1 MAKQLQLRSGTTTE
15 HNTFTGAVGE
25 VTVDTTNKTLRVH
38 DGSTVGGHVV
48 GAVEDT
54 LTSDSAS
61 KGLSAR
67 QGKLLNEKVITKNNT
82 SVLSGVLAHGAT
94 IPLPSGYTEEQCKW
108 IVSLQIAETNPH
120 SANNQGSDIW
130 YQECFTSGRVVTARV
145 RMINTSVGQAAWK
158 DVSANYIIIGVK

>member
-1 MAKQLQLRSGTTTE
+1 MAKQLQLRKGTEAE
-15 HNTFTGAVGE
+15 HNTFTGANGE

-67 QGKLLNEKVITKNNT
+67 QGKVLQDTKST
-82 SVLSGVLAHGAT
+82 VAVMTGTIADGGT
-94 IPLPSGYTEEQCKW
+94 IPLPSGFTEAQCKW
-108 IVSLQIAETNPH
+108 IVSPSDTTLC
-120 SANNQGSDIW
+120 SLGANNQGADFF
-130 YQECFTSGRVVTARV
+130 QLKCFTTGRVVTAQ
-145 RMINTSVGQAAWK
+145 ISFYNNTTGLSNTYDKSHTV
-158 DVSANYIIIGVK
+158 NYMIIGVK

>member
-1 MAKQLQLRSGTTTE
+1 MAIQIQLRSGTTTE

-25 VTVDTTNKTLRVH
+25 LTYNTTLKSLVLH
-38 DGSTVGGHVV
+38 DGDTVGGHVV

-67 QGKLLNEKVITKNNT
+67 QGKLLNITKNTT

-108 IVSLQIAETNPH
+108 IVSLRIAETNPH
-120 SANNQGSDIW
+120 IANNQGHDVW
-130 YQECFTSGRVVTARV
+130 YQECFTNGRVVTARV
-145 RMINTSVGQAAWK
+145 RMINTSVSQPDWK

>member
-1 MAKQLQLRSGTTTE
+1 MAIQIQLRQGTTTE

-25 VTVDTTNKTLRVH
+25 LTYDTTNKTLRVH

-67 QGKLLNEKVITKNNT
+67 QGKLLNITKNTT

-108 IVSLQIAETNPH
+108 IVSLRIAETNPH
-120 SANNQGSDIW
+120 LGNNQGVDVW
-130 YQECFTSGRVVTARV
+130 YQECFTDGRVVTARV
-145 RMINTSVGQAAWK
+145 RMINTSVSQPNWK

>member
-1 MAKQLQLRSGTTTE
+1 MAIQIQLRQGTTTE

-25 VTVDTTNKTLRVH
+25 LTYDTQKKQLRVH
-38 DGSTVGGHVV
+38 DGDTVGGHVV

-61 KGLSAR
+61 KCLSAR
-67 QGKLLNEKVITKNNT
+67 QGKLLNEKVITKNTT

-94 IPLPSGYTEEQCKW
+94 IPLPSGYAEEQCKW

-120 SANNQGSDIW
+120 SANNQGLDIW

-145 RMINTSVGQAAWK
+145 RMINTTASQPNWK
-158 DVSANYIIIGVK
+158 GVSANYIIIGVK

>member
-1 MAKQLQLRSGTTTE
+1 MAKQLQLRKGTATE
-15 HNTFTGAVGE
+15 HDTFTGANGE

-54 LTSDSAS
+54 LTSDSVS

-67 QGKLLNEKVITKNNT
+67 QGKLLNTKSTT

-120 SANNQGSDIW
+120 VSNNQGVDVW

-145 RMINTSVGQAAWK
+145 RMINTSVGQADWK
-158 DVSANYIIIGVK
+158 NVSANYIIIGVK

>member
-1 MAKQLQLRSGTTTE
+1 MAIQIQLRQGTTTE
-15 HNTFTGAVGE
+15 HATFTGAVGE

-54 LTSDSAS
+54 LTSDSVS

-67 QGKLLNEKVITKNNT
+67 QGKLLNTKSTT

-120 SANNQGSDIW
+120 TANNQGSDVW
-130 YQECFTSGRVVTARV
+130 YQECFTNGRVVTARV
-145 RMINTSVGQAAWK
+145 RMINTSVGRADWK

>member
-1 MAKQLQLRSGTTTE
+1 MAIQIQLRQGTTTE

-25 VTVDTTNKTLRVH
+25 LTYDTTNKTLRVH

-67 QGKLLNEKVITKNNT
+67 QGKLLNITKNTT

-120 SANNQGSDIW
+120 VANNQGSDIW
-130 YQECFTSGRVVTARV
+130 YQECFTNGRVVTARV
-145 RMINTSVGQAAWK
+145 RMINTTTGQPAWK

>member
-1 MAKQLQLRSGTTTE
+1 MAIQIQLRQGTTTE

-25 VTVDTTNKTLRVH
+25 VTVDTDKKTVVVH
-38 DGSTVGGHVV
+38 DGDTVGGHVV

-67 QGKLLNEKVITKNNT
+67 QGKLLNEKVITKNTT

-120 SANNQGSDIW
+120 GANNQGGEVW
-130 YQECFTSGRVVTARV
+130 YQECFTDGRVVTARV
-145 RMINTSVGQAAWK
+145 RMINTSVSQPNWK

>member
-1 MAKQLQLRSGTTTE
+1 MAKQLQLRKGTATE
-15 HNTFTGAVGE
+15 HNTFTGANGE

-67 QGKLLNEKVITKNNT
+67 QGKLLNTTKNAT

-120 SANNQGSDIW
+120 VSNNQGVDVW

-145 RMINTSVGQAAWK
+145 RMINTSVGQADWK

>member
-1 MAKQLQLRSGTTTE
+1 MAKQLQLRKGTATE
-15 HNTFTGAVGE
+15 HNTFTGANGE

-67 QGKLLNEKVITKNNT
+67 QGKLLNEKVITKNTT

-120 SANNQGSDIW
+120 AANNQGSDVW
-130 YQECFTSGRVVTARV
+130 YQECFTNGRVVTARV
-145 RMINTSVGQAAWK
+145 RMINTSISQPNWK